1 MNTNKKQV
9 EQLEKLVAN
18 IQLDRLIM
26 YKQGG
31 QDYSDD
37 SFSVVELLAVLYG
50 KQMKIDPKRPEW
62 EERDRLVLAKSQAS
76 LGLYSVLANVGYFDK
91 EWLFTMAQ
99 SFELCQRLKIPGI
112 DVKLDSLKN
121 GPAVATGMALGLKLA
136 GKENN
141 TYLIMGNKE
150 LMDEQSWEVFW
161 TIAQFKL
168 NHCRVIIVNEEK
180 REAVSLKENISFLH
194 LKREMER
201 IGFYTLMVDGTN
213 VQAIDESLE
222 ELKKVKEQAV
232 CLILVRMKE

>member
-37 SFSVVELLAVLYG
+37 SFSVVELLAILYG
-50 KQMKIDPKRPEW
+50 KQMKIDPKLPEW
-62 EERDRLVLAKSQAS
+62 EERDRLVLAKSQVS

-136 GKENN
+136 GKENK

-180 REAVSLKENISFLH
+180 LEAVALKENISSLH
-194 LKREMER
+194 LKKDKE
-201 IGFYTLMVDGTN
+201 
-213 VQAIDESLE
+213 LE
-222 ELKKVKEQAV
+222 
-232 CLILVRMKE
+232 